1 MLLIPAEDH
10 KLTGK
15 VVYDDNKNLGK
26 NLHDIGIKQQYLH
39 CNQQRKFLQREGQQP
54 CSDKSR

>member
-15 VVYDDNKNLGK
+15 VVYDNNKNLGK

-39 CNQQRKFLQREGQQP
+39 CNQQRKFLQCEGQQP